1 VAGVFEGAER
11 GGRLGGI
18 VAAAVAFALALL
30 VTPAAAGAA
39 EAGPTRAEYVER
51 VEPICERETEAHGHL
66 LQGVQG
72 MVQRGE
78 SERAAP
84 RLIRAAAA
92 LHAAVRRIAAVPQP
106 PADAERLG
114 RWLGFADR
122 GEGLL
127 RQMAAALRNGERGQ
141 VQVLAQRLL
150 HDSRLANATV
160 VGFRF
165 DYCRVSPARFA

>member
-1 VAGVFEGAER
+1 MAAG
-11 GGRLGGI
+11 
-18 VAAAVAFALALL
+18 VAFALVLL
-30 VTPAAAGAA
+30 MAPGLAGA
-39 EAGPTRAEYVER
+39 EGSGPTRAEYVER
-51 VEPICERETEAHGHL
+51 VEPICEQETLAHGHL

-84 RLIRAAAA
+84 RLTRAAAA
-92 LHAAVRRIAAVPQP
+92 LHAAVRRLAAVPQP
-106 PADAERLG
+106 PADAARLG
-114 RWLGFADR
+114 RWLGYASR

-127 RQMAAALRNGERGQ
+127 RQMSAALRSGDRNQ
-141 VQVLAQRLL
+141 AQALAQQLL

-165 DYCRVSPARFA
+165 DYCRVSPARLA